1 MRPTTQ
7 AQTFL
12 VAGHDECAGLQRQ
25 WRWEGEY
32 SVSQFFYFTVY
43 PSCSSGIRK
52 THLYGHFSHCLALV
66 LTVSRTSNIRWLRN
80 TKHPYL
86 RKIRTLAGGQT
97 KGGFGAWVKSESET
111 EEKHEMLQR
120 LEGLLSL
127 RALSAK
133 TSSRATSMLPKK
145 VRKNDCELMYTA
157 PHYSLS
163 FSIVLMVSFSIHV
176 FISLKYL
183 NRLFVSITKPPSP
196 TPHPATST
204 VRYRVGGRNYW
215 HVRLIFS
222 YCGESV

>member
-1 MRPTTQ
+1 MHPTIPKGNGYEQCTVPDTIALEPILLLLIFSRFANILPWPLVPFFQISPEEQWIQNHPQYLEIAVYMRPTTQ

-66 LTVSRTSNIRWLRN
+66 LTVSRTSNIRWLPN
-80 TKHPYL
+80 TKHPSL

-111 EEKHEMLQR
+111 EEKHEM
-120 LEGLLSL
+120 
-127 RALSAK
+127 
-133 TSSRATSMLPKK
+133 
-145 VRKNDCELMYTA
+145 
-157 PHYSLS
+157 
-163 FSIVLMVSFSIHV
+163 F
-176 FISLKYL
+176 
-183 NRLFVSITKPPSP
+183 
-196 TPHPATST
+196 
-204 VRYRVGGRNYW
+204 
-215 HVRLIFS
+215 LIFC
-222 YCGESV
+222 YFFLAYNAWRAC